1 MTVGK
6 GHRLRVG
13 ADKLKHNRPGAQARV
28 AAAVRLVSSQLPHP
42 DLIVGLL
49 LAGGVALDIALAQS
63 AEGELAFGIVVGH
76 PVAAFGLRLFLAALR
91 RLPLSG

>member
-1 MTVGK
+1 M
-6 GHRLRVG
+6 
-13 ADKLKHNRPGAQARV
+13 
-28 AAAVRLVSSQLPHP
+28 
-42 DLIVGLL
+42 GLL

-91 RLPLSG
+91 RCHFRVKAQGAEEELASGLVVAHPAASLASALAAF